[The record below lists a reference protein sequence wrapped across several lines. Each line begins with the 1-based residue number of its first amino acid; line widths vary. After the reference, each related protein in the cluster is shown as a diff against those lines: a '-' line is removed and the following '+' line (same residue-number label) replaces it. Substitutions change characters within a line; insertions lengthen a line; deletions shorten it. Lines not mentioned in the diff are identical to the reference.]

1 MFKTA
6 SCITWAEI
14 SAHSHSIT
22 QQGAIPWLSETQV
35 AFLFCSSLYIYK
47 EKENHKRGCSAVV
60 AGVSVER
67 AQGGLFESFSA
78 PLFQLFTILTLQC
91 RV

>member
-6 SCITWAEI
+6 RALHGPK
-14 SAHSHSIT
+14 SAHTRTASRSKG
-22 QQGAIPWLSETQV
+22 QSLGSVRPRLPS
-35 AFLFCSSLYIYK
+35 FFCSSLYIYK
-47 EKENHKRGCSAVV
+47 ENENHKRGCSAVV

-67 AQGGLFESFSA
+67 AQGFSA

>member
-1 MFKTA
+1 MFKTV

-47 EKENHKRGCSAVV
+47 ENENHKRGCSAVV

-67 AQGGLFESFSA
+67 AQGFSA